1 MKSMLLLTCVVIICA
16 ASFGQ
21 SAQPAQSS
29 SDPELQAVIAKSRAF
44 LEAEK
49 AKDVTALN
57 DLLAENFHSV
67 DMAGDLGSRQ
77 EMLGATK
84 EGFLKDFL
92 FYEPQG
98 FRVDNDSVMVSYST
112 AITLSDAMIK
122 QLAEDNLTF
131 PRYFKVSDLW
141 VRQGSDWKL
150 KFEQTTPVRV
160 MY

>member
-1 MKSMLLLTCVVIICA
+1 MKSSFLLTCVLIFCA

-21 SAQPAQSS
+21 SAQSSQPS
-29 SDPELQAVIAKSRAF
+29 SDPEAQALIAKSRTF

-49 AKDVTALN
+49 SKDVTALN
-57 DLLAENFHSV
+57 DLLADNFRSV
-67 DMAGDLGSRQ
+67 DMAGDVGGRQ

-92 FYEPQG
+92 FYEPQA
-98 FRVDNDSVMVSYST
+98 FRIDNDSIVVSYNT